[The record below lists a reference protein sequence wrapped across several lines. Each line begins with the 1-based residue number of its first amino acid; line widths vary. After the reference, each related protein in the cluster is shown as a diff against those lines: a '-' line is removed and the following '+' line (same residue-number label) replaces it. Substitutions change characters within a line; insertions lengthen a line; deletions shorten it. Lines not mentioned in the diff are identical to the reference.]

1 MTRSRS
7 LVASFLAFLWVFGLA
22 LLSGCGESKPSRSE
36 AAKVLE
42 TYLARC
48 YGLAVPAN
56 LTLTS
61 TSDPRYIHINL
72 ARDLELVETNQTTG
86 PHGRAVLEITLTQ
99 KGSSTRVFEDIHK
112 NILFLVSENRI
123 DEIVEIAKQPGNTR
137 QFIVSFAYTQSYNEL
152 GRKIA
157 AEMSQYGYSWIDDN
171 TKLRGKATMAYDTYL
186 KRYVVQNK
194 VRRASGSNRG
204 GGRHISSLTPTR
216 KQRSTTAT
224 KTPGAAGW
232 STRRA
237 GASGQPGPPVGD
249 GKEKCRRAERFQQQ
263 RAEAEKRTEAMR
275 QAQEERQKEMERQ
288 RTSRE
293 LRQLEREAEMQRRNQ
308 ERAEKIQ
315 QQREEYERRRTEREL
330 NKKLLR

>member
-99 KGSSTRVFEDIHK
+99 KGSSTRIFEDIHK

-123 DEIVEIAKQPGNTR
+123 DEIVEIVKQPGNTR

-186 KRYVVQNK
+186 KRYVVQNM
-194 VRRASGSNRG
+194 VWSEWEQ
-204 GGRHISSLTPTR
+204 
-216 KQRSTTAT
+216 QRWRPAYFVVNANKETALYYSYEHREQLV
-224 KTPGAAGW
+224 GAPA
-232 STRRA
+232 A
-237 GASGQPGPPVGD
+237 QEPPVNQD
-249 GKEKCRRAERFQQQ
+249 RQWEMERRNAERAERFQQQ

-275 QAQEERQKEMERQ
+275 QAQEEHQKEMERQ

>member
-186 KRYVVQNK
+186 KRYVVQNM
-194 VRRASGSNRG
+194 VWSEWEQ
-204 GGRHISSLTPTR
+204 
-216 KQRSTTAT
+216 QRWRPAYFVVNANKETALYYSYEHREQLV
-224 KTPGAAGW
+224 GAPA
-232 STRRA
+232 A
-237 GASGQPGPPVGD
+237 QEPPVNQD
-249 GKEKCRRAERFQQQ
+249 RQWEMERRNAERAERFQQQ

>member
-1 MTRSRS
+1 

-99 KGSSTRVFEDIHK
+99 KGSSTRIFEDIHK
-112 NILFLVSENRI
+112 NILFLVSEIRI
-123 DEIVEIAKQPGNTR
+123 DEIVEIVKQPGNTR

-186 KRYVVQNK
+186 KRYVVQNM
-194 VRRASGSNRG
+194 VWSEWEQ
-204 GGRHISSLTPTR
+204 
-216 KQRSTTAT
+216 QRWRPAYFVVNANKETALYYSYEHREQLV
-224 KTPGAAGW
+224 GAPA
-232 STRRA
+232 A
-237 GASGQPGPPVGD
+237 QEPPVNQD
-249 GKEKCRRAERFQQQ
+249 RQWEMERRNAERAERFQQQ

-275 QAQEERQKEMERQ
+275 QAQEEHQKEMERQ

-308 ERAEKIQ
+308 DRAEKIQ

>member
-1 MTRSRS
+1 MTRSRA

-99 KGSSTRVFEDIHK
+99 KGSSTRIFEDIHK

-123 DEIVEIAKQPGNTR
+123 DEIVEIVKQPGNTR

-186 KRYVVQNK
+186 KRYVVQNM
-194 VRRASGSNRG
+194 VWSEWEQ
-204 GGRHISSLTPTR
+204 
-216 KQRSTTAT
+216 QRWRPAYFVVNANKETALYYSYEHREQLV
-224 KTPGAAGW
+224 GAPA
-232 STRRA
+232 A
-237 GASGQPGPPVGD
+237 QEPPVNQD
-249 GKEKCRRAERFQQQ
+249 RQWEMERRNAERAERFQQQ

-275 QAQEERQKEMERQ
+275 QAQEEHQKEMERQ

>member
-99 KGSSTRVFEDIHK
+99 KGSSTRIFEDIHK
-112 NILFLVSENRI
+112 NILFLVSEIRI
-123 DEIVEIAKQPGNTR
+123 DEIVEIVKQPGNTR

-186 KRYVVQNK
+186 KRYVVQNM
-194 VRRASGSNRG
+194 VWSEWEQ
-204 GGRHISSLTPTR
+204 
-216 KQRSTTAT
+216 QRWRPAYFVVNANKETALYYSYEHREQLV
-224 KTPGAAGW
+224 GAPA
-232 STRRA
+232 A
-237 GASGQPGPPVGD
+237 QEPPVNQD
-249 GKEKCRRAERFQQQ
+249 RQWEMERRNAERAERFQQQ

-275 QAQEERQKEMERQ
+275 QAQEEHQKEMERQ

-308 ERAEKIQ
+308 DRAEKIQ

>member
-1 MTRSRS
+1 

-123 DEIVEIAKQPGNTR
+123 DEIVEIVKQPGNTR

-186 KRYVVQNK
+186 KRYVVQNM
-194 VRRASGSNRG
+194 VWSEWEQ
-204 GGRHISSLTPTR
+204 
-216 KQRSTTAT
+216 QRWRPAYFVVNANKETALYYSYEHREQLV
-224 KTPGAAGW
+224 GAPA
-232 STRRA
+232 A
-237 GASGQPGPPVGD
+237 QEPPVNQD
-249 GKEKCRRAERFQQQ
+249 RQWEMERRNAERAERFQQQ

>member
-7 LVASFLAFLWVFGLA
+7 LAASFLAFLWVFGLA

-36 AAKVLE
+36 ATKVLE

-61 TSDPRYIHINL
+61 TSDPRYIHVNL
-72 ARDLELVETNQTTG
+72 ARDLELVETNQTSG
-86 PHGRAVLEITLTQ
+86 PNGRAALEVTLTQ
-99 KGSSTRVFEDIHK
+99 KGNSSRIFEDVHK
-112 NILFLVSENRI
+112 NILFLVSENKI
-123 DEIVEIAKQPGNTR
+123 DEIVEIVKQPGNTR

-152 GRKIA
+152 GKKIA

-186 KRYVVQNK
+186 KRYVIQNM
-194 VRRASGSNRG
+194 VWSEWEQ
-204 GGRHISSLTPTR
+204 
-216 KQRSTTAT
+216 QRWRPAYFVLNTNKETALYYSYEHREQLV
-224 KTPGAAGW
+224 GAPA
-232 STRRA
+232 A
-237 GASGQPGPPVGD
+237 QEPPVNQD
-249 GKEKCRRAERFQQQ
+249 RQWEMDRRNAERAERFQQQ

-275 QAQEERQKEMERQ
+275 QAQEEHQKEMERQ

>member
-123 DEIVEIAKQPGNTR
+123 DEIVEIVKQPGNTR

-186 KRYVVQNK
+186 KRYVVQNM
-194 VRRASGSNRG
+194 VWSEWEQ
-204 GGRHISSLTPTR
+204 
-216 KQRSTTAT
+216 QRWRPAYFVVNANKETALYYSYEHREQLV
-224 KTPGAAGW
+224 GAPA
-232 STRRA
+232 A
-237 GASGQPGPPVGD
+237 QEPPVNQD
-249 GKEKCRRAERFQQQ
+249 RQWEMERRNAERAERFQQQ

>member
-1 MTRSRS
+1 

-186 KRYVVQNK
+186 KRYVVQNM
-194 VRRASGSNRG
+194 VWSEWEQ
-204 GGRHISSLTPTR
+204 
-216 KQRSTTAT
+216 QRWRPAYFVVNANKETALYYSYEHREQLV
-224 KTPGAAGW
+224 GAPA
-232 STRRA
+232 A
-237 GASGQPGPPVGD
+237 QEPPVNQD
-249 GKEKCRRAERFQQQ
+249 RQWEMERRNAERAERFQQQ

>member
-86 PHGRAVLEITLTQ
+86 PNGRAVLEITLTQ
-99 KGSSTRVFEDIHK
+99 KGSSTGIFEDIHK
-112 NILFLVSENRI
+112 NTLFLVSENKI
-123 DEIVEIAKQPGNTR
+123 DEIVEIVKQPGNTR
-137 QFIVSFAYTQSYNEL
+137 QFVVSFAYTQSYNEL

-157 AEMSQYGYSWIDDN
+157 AEMGQYGYSWIDDN

-186 KRYVVQNK
+186 KRYVIQNM
-194 VRRASGSNRG
+194 VWSEWEQ
-204 GGRHISSLTPTR
+204 
-216 KQRSTTAT
+216 QRWRPAYFVVNANKETALYYSYEHREQLI
-224 KTPGAAGW
+224 GAPA
-232 STRRA
+232 A
-237 GASGQPGPPVGD
+237 QEPPVNQD
-249 GKEKCRRAERFQQQ
+249 RQWEMERRNAERAERFQQQ

-275 QAQEERQKEMERQ
+275 QAQEERQREMERQ